1 MKLPHRKQVVGFLG
15 DITEKGLVLLV
26 IGYIVFSVGR
36 SVMKN
41 YTMNKKI
48 YDLEAKVAALDQE
61 KAYLNNLIAYYKTDT
76 FKELKTRE
84 ELGFLKPGEK
94 VISVPVEPDDIPSG
108 ERSDFLLSVQPSL
121 EEQPL
126 PNYQKWY
133 NYFFN

>member
-1 MKLPHRKQVVGFLG
+1 MKLPNRRQIIGWLG
-15 DITEKGLVLLV
+15 NITEKGLVLLV
-26 IGYIVFSVGR
+26 IGYIIFSVGR

-41 YTMNKKI
+41 YTMNQKI
-48 YDLEAKVAALDQE
+48 AGLEAKIAALDQE
-61 KAYLNNLIAYYKTDT
+61 KSYLTNLIAYYKTDT

-94 VISVPVEPDDIPSG
+94 VISVPVEPDDIPNG
-108 ERSDFLLSVQPSL
+108 ERSDFVVAVQPDADD
-121 EEQPL
+121 QPL